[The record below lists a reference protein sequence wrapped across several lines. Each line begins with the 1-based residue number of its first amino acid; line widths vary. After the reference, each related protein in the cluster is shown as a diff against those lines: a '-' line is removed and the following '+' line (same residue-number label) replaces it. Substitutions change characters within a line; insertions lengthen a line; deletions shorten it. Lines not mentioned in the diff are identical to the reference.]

1 MTSQKGQEMTLTEN
15 TKGQRRIIFGALK
28 FHSRHLAFRRKNA
41 TPSPLKVFG
50 SPRSLEYP
58 LRARLEG
65 LGGAAAHEPNV
76 AASIERKPS
85 YD

>member
-15 TKGQRRIIFGALK
+15 TKGQKRIIFETIK
-28 FHSRHLAFRRKNA
+28 FHSRHLAFRRKNV

-58 LRARLEG
+58 LRARLAALE
-65 LGGAAAHEPNV
+65 GAAAHEPNV
-76 AASIERKPS
+76 ARQ
-85 YD
+85 